1 MPDEIPTT
9 NVHRFFSLGF
19 TTSKRLLGV
28 LLLILGVIGFAGILS
43 LDVIGG
49 GREGG
54 IGPTQ
59 QAALLLMAA
68 IALFG
73 LTLIPLGKQP
83 A

>member
-1 MPDEIPTT
+1 MPDETQITDI
-9 NVHRFFSLGF
+9 RQFLSSDF
-19 TTSKRLLGV
+19 TPSKRFLGIF
-28 LLLILGVIGFAGILS
+28 LLIVGIVGFIGILS
-43 LDVIGG
+43 LDLIGG

-59 QAALLLMAA
+59 QAALMLMAA

-83 A
+83 V

>member
-1 MPDEIPTT
+1 MPDETPTT
-9 NVHRFFSLGF
+9 EIRQFLSLDF
-19 TTSKRLLGV
+19 TFSKRSIGV
-28 LLLILGVIGFAGILS
+28 LLLIVGILGFAGILS
-43 LDVIGG
+43 LDLIGG

-59 QAALLLMAA
+59 QAALMLMAA

-83 A
+83 V